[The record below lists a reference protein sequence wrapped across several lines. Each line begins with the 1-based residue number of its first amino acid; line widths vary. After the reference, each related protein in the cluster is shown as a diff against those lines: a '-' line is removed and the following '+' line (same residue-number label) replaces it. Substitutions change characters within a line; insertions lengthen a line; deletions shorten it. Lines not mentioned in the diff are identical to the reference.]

1 MSHATLVQV
10 LGRRDA
16 LALAFG
22 AMIGW
27 SWVLLTGPWTTQA
40 GSLGAVLGFAVGGL
54 AMMLVALCYAELASA
69 MPEAGGEH
77 VYSLRALGRL
87 PSFICSWAIVLGYVS
102 VAAFETVAFPYALS
116 HLMPGLDLGYLWT
129 LGGFDVHLS
138 FVATGLLGAVVISL
152 VNVRG
157 LLLASRVQKT
167 VTAFI
172 VLCGAVVLLGALFN
186 GSPANLTPHFDGGFA
201 GVAAVLIVVPMMF
214 MGFDVIPQ
222 AAAEIRLP
230 HAALGRVIV
239 LSVLCGMAFYCA
251 MILAVGLAL
260 PADVRA
266 AGGMTTALASEAAWG
281 AGWAGTLLI
290 LGGVAGIITTW
301 NAFVVG
307 ASRLLYSMA
316 EDGMLP
322 AAFARL
328 HPRYRTP
335 HVAILTVGLLT
346 CLAPWFGR
354 PVLLWL
360 INAGS
365 FGVVLGY
372 ALVALSFLRLRRQEP
387 EMSRPYRVP
396 RGSLVGWLALSLC
409 VGLILLFLPGSSAAL
424 SMQEWLICL
433 AWSAFGWLCYASSRR
448 ALIRS

>member
-1 MSHATLVQV
+1 MVPATLAQV

-40 GSLGAVLGFAVGGL
+40 GSIGALLGFALGGL
-54 AMMLVALCYAELASA
+54 AMIFVALCYAELASA

-77 VYSLRALGRL
+77 VYSLRALGRT

-129 LGGFDVHLS
+129 LGGFDIHLS
-138 FVATGLLGAVVISL
+138 FVATGLLGAVL
-152 VNVRG
+152 VSFINVRG
-157 LLLASRVQKT
+157 LLLASRVQNV

-172 VLCGAVVLLGALFN
+172 VLCGLVVLVGALLR
-186 GSPANLTPHFDGGFA
+186 GDTTNLQPHFEGGIA
-201 GVAAVLIVVPMMF
+201 GLAAVLIVVPMMF

-239 LSVLCGMAFYCA
+239 VSVLCGMAFYCA

-260 PADVRA
+260 PAETRA
-266 AGGMTTALASEAAWG
+266 AAGMTTALASESVWG
-281 AGWAGTLLI
+281 GRWAGTLLI
-290 LGGVAGIITTW
+290 LGGVAGIVTTW

-322 AAFARL
+322 AVFAQL

-335 HVAILTVGLLT
+335 HVAILTVGMLT

-365 FGVVLGY
+365 FGVVIGY
-372 ALVALSFLRLRRQEP
+372 ALVALSFLCLRWREP
-387 EMSRPYRVP
+387 AMPRPYRVSGGIAVGWTALTVCLGLIMLFMP
-396 RGSLVGWLALSLC
+396 GSL
-409 VGLILLFLPGSSAAL
+409 AAL
-424 SMQEWLICL
+424 SREEWLICL
-433 AWSAFGWLCYASSRR
+433 AWAGFGWACHAATRPKLTRN
-448 ALIRS
+448 

>member
-1 MSHATLVQV
+1 MVQTTLAQV

-40 GSLGAVLGFAVGGL
+40 GSLGALLGFALGGC
-54 AMMLVALCYAELASA
+54 AMIFVALCYAELAAA
-69 MPEAGGEH
+69 MPQAGGEH
-77 VYSLRALGRL
+77 VYSLRALGRT

-116 HLMPGLDLGYLWT
+116 HLLPGLDIGYLWT
-129 LGGFDVHLS
+129 VGGFDIHLS
-138 FVATGLLGAVVISL
+138 FVATGILGAVLISL
-152 VNVRG
+152 INVRG
-157 LLLASRVQKT
+157 LLLASRVQKA
-167 VTAFI
+167 VTTFI
-172 VLCGAVVLLGALFN
+172 VLCGLLVLAGALLN
-186 GSPANLTPHFDGGFA
+186 GEAANLRPHFDGGLA
-201 GVAAVLIVVPMMF
+201 GMAAVLIVVPMMF

-239 LSVLCGMAFYCA
+239 VSVLCGMAFYCA

-260 PADVRA
+260 PAETRA
-266 AGGMTTALASEAAWG
+266 AAGMTTALASESAWG
-281 AGWAGTLLI
+281 GRPAGILLI

-365 FGVVLGY
+365 FGVVIGY
-372 ALVALSFLRLRRQEP
+372 ALVALSFIYLRHREP
-387 EMSRPYRVP
+387 AMPRPYRVP
-396 RGSLVGWLALSLC
+396 GGRLVGYVALAVCL
-409 VGLILLFLPGSSAAL
+409 GLIALFLPGSLAAL
-424 SMQEWLICL
+424 SQEEWLICL
-433 AWSAFGWLCYASSRR
+433 AWAVFGWLCRV
-448 ALIRS
+448 RSGR